1 MKIKPEKK
9 VLTTGEVAAHCHVTP
24 ETVANWIKSGKLRA
38 YATPGRHRRIHVQD
52 FRCFLEEFDMPPLE
66 EEPASCRRVLIVDDE
81 PQVARL
87 VSDVLSQTG
96 QYELETASDGFEAG
110 LQLVRFSPDLII
122 LDLMMPHLDGF
133 KVCQMVRENP
143 ETRHIAILV
152 LTAYAQGENIRR
164 AQECGADFCMAKPF
178 NTSELLGKVAELAHR
193 GNESAP
199 RIPATA

>member
-1 MKIKPEKK
+1 MKIRAGKK

-24 ETVANWIKSGKLRA
+24 ETVTNWVKSGKLRA

-52 FRCFLEEFDMPPLE
+52 FRTFLEDFNMPPLE
-66 EEPASCRRVLIVDDE
+66 EEPAACRRVLIVDDE

-96 QYELETASDGFEAG
+96 QYELERASDGFEAG
-110 LQLVRFSPDLII
+110 LWLVRFSPDLII

-133 KVCQMVRENP
+133 KVCRMVRENP

-164 AQECGADFCMAKPF
+164 AQECGADYCMAKPF
-178 NTSELLGKVAELAHR
+178 KTSELIGKVAELVHR
-193 GNESAP
+193 KDERAS